1 MPADQLTETWD
12 IYNRQLQ
19 LVGHQHR
26 ATPVSAGHY
35 HLVVSAFIFNL
46 DGQVLLQQRST
57 NKLYFPGYWDTSA
70 GGSVQ
75 AGETIETA
83 MHRELVEELG
93 WDVPIPAKA
102 NYRIVAHSHW
112 INAWF
117 ALQTQRTAR
126 DFTIQREELQRVAY
140 FPLATAQ
147 AHLHQIGFDDYHLE
161 LRQAQAHLR
170 FPQFKA

>member
-1 MPADQLTETWD
+1 MPADQLSETWD

-26 ATPVSAGHY
+26 AAPVTSGHY
-35 HLVVSAFIFNL
+35 HLVVSAFIFNR
-46 DGQVLLQQRST
+46 DGQVLLQQRSS

-75 AGETIETA
+75 TGETIEAA

-93 WDVPIPAKA
+93 WDVPIPPIA

-117 ALQTQRTAR
+117 ALQTQRAAS
-126 DFTIQREELQRVAY
+126 DFVLQREELQRVAY
-140 FPLATAQ
+140 FPLDTAKRQ
-147 AHLHQIGFDDYHLE
+147 LHQIGFDDYHLE
-161 LRQAQAHLR
+161 LQQAQEHLR
-170 FPQFKA
+170 LCQTR